1 MRALMATPRR
11 IYRIYLQLARD
22 AETVRDFQ
30 LANGEKPSSTVTAL
44 IARDR
49 ARLLARWGEEMA
61 ELCGVLDG
69 THEDSYLMEATQTFY
84 WASLYAASADV
95 PWEQLRFDELRRAA
109 STAGIGTIAEL
120 RAATTRLVGMAAGT
134 AKPEKLFLLW
144 NVADHLY
151 REKTPAADQWSLE
164 ELMEADLQD
173 MLKRPYLAPIL
184 RTVES

>member
-1 MRALMATPRR
+1 MATPRR

-30 LANGEKPSSTVTAL
+30 LAKGEKPSSTVTAL
-44 IARDR
+44 IAKDR
-49 ARLLARWGEEMA
+49 AKLLARWGEEMS

-95 PWEQLRFDELRRAA
+95 AWEALRFDELRRAA
-109 STAGIGTIAEL
+109 STAGIGTVAEL
-120 RAATTRLVGMAAGT
+120 RAAVARLVGMAPGA

-151 REKTPAADQWSLE
+151 REKTPAEDQWTLE
-164 ELMEADLQD
+164 QLLEADLQD

-184 RTVES
+184 RTVID